1 MTANDAS
8 NADLHE
14 RPDSAN
20 HGAAMSDSTP
30 SPAVPSDPPKRRK
43 TKLSLAIV
51 GCAFG
56 LVVLVLLG
64 PTLLVPLALDRMTS
78 VQGRIA
84 KLDIEAML
92 SAVDTFAV
100 NNGGAYP
107 QTLEVLVVP
116 DENGEV
122 YLKGQRQ
129 IPSDPWGHAYV
140 YFPPQEGTE
149 PRIVSYGKDGA
160 PGGEGA
166 NADIDSAKFTDD

>member
-14 RPDSAN
+14 RPDSAD
-20 HGAAMSDSTP
+20 HGAAMSDPTP
-30 SPAVPSDPPKRRK
+30 SPAVPSDPPKRKK

-64 PTLLVPLALDRMTS
+64 PTLLVPLVLDRFSFAQARLARMN
-78 VQGRIA
+78 
-84 KLDIEAML
+84 IEAL
-92 SAVDTFAV
+92 LGAADTFAV

-149 PRIVSYGKDGA
+149 PRIVSYGADGK
-160 PGGEGA
+160 PGGEGSK
-166 NADIDSAKFTDD
+166 ADIDSAKFTDD